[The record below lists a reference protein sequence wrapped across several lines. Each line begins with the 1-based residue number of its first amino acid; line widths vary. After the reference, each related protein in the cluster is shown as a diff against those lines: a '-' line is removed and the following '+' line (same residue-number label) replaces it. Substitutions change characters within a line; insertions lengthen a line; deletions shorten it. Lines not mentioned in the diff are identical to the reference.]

1 MGKKVDNSESMPGV
15 EDLPGLISRLEK
27 VAIRLETSTRAQ
39 TFTSPDT
46 VSKFALNLT
55 QFLLKKGYP
64 TVLFFVKNVSIITF
78 DRLHKFCKEICAN
91 YLQTTR

>member
-1 MGKKVDNSESMPGV
+1 MPGV

-46 VSKFALNLT
+46 VSKFALYLT

-64 TVLFFVKNVSIITF
+64 TVLFFVKNVSLVKGTDCTSFAKKFAQIICKQPV
-78 DRLHKFCKEICAN
+78 RRKFAHF
-91 YLQTTR
+91 

>member
-1 MGKKVDNSESMPGV
+1 MPGV

-46 VSKFALNLT
+46 VSKLVLYLT
-55 QFLLKKGYP
+55 LFLLGKGHLP
-64 TVLFFVKNVSIITF
+64 LLFFVIF
-78 DRLHKFCKEICAN
+78 FA
-91 YLQTTR
+91 

>member
-1 MGKKVDNSESMPGV
+1 MPGV

-46 VSKFALNLT
+46 VSKLVLYLT
-55 QFLLKKGYP
+55 LFLLRKGHP
-64 TVLFFVKNVSIITF
+64 P
-78 DRLHKFCKEICAN
+78 
-91 YLQTTR
+91 

>member
-1 MGKKVDNSESMPGV
+1 MPGV

-46 VSKFALNLT
+46 VSKLVLYLT
-55 QFLLKKGYP
+55 QFLLRKGHP
-64 TVLFFVKNVSIITF
+64 PLLFFVIF
-78 DRLHKFCKEICAN
+78 FA
-91 YLQTTR
+91 